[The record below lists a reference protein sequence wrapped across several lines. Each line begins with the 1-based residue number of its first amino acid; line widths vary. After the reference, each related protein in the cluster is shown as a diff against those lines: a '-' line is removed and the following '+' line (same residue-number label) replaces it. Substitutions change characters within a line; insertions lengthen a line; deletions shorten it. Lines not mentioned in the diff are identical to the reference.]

1 MAINIVAIPG
11 GAATS
16 RKTLDDIDPD
26 VREAVDSAFEY
37 NKDHPGER
45 LEATFATQDDADEFL
60 RDARAYAY
68 QRDEGRL
75 VVSGNTTKKG
85 AARFRV
91 SEYVAPEEGEEPA
104 EDGDGE

>member
-1 MAINIVAIPG
+1 MAIEIVAIPG

-16 RKTLDDIDPD
+16 RKALEDIDPD
-26 VREAVDSAFEY
+26 IKTAVEDAYLYNQDS
-37 NKDHPGER
+37 PGER
-45 LEATFATQDDADEFL
+45 LEAKFATQDEADEFL

-68 QRDEGRL
+68 QRETGRL

-91 SEYVAPEEGEEPA
+91 SEYVAPE
-104 EDGDGE
+104 DGEPENGDTE